1 MNLACGVVLT
11 LFSSIHS
18 EHQASLSV
26 TALHCFQSLLM
37 VGTERGDLIIF
48 KIDNSHSSCPIH
60 RQVNGV
66 TSNSKRGFSY
76 VASYHCGHSP
86 ILSIYTTTPH
96 QSPILFTREPCI
108 DEPSLVHILVVL
120 GSSSEGASGCLLK
133 AFELVISSSSSPC
146 STPSLS
152 SSLIS
157 NSSLRGV
164 TPRRLSI
171 IHVSGSSHNYL
182 PLAS

>member
-1 MNLACGVVLT
+1 MSYQKPS
-11 LFSSIHS
+11 FS
-18 EHQASLSV
+18 V
-26 TALHCFQSLLM
+26 CDRHCFQSLRWLAQKEA
-37 VGTERGDLIIF
+37 TLSCF

>member
-1 MNLACGVVLT
+1 
-11 LFSSIHS
+11 
-18 EHQASLSV
+18 
-26 TALHCFQSLLM
+26 M

-96 QSPILFTREPCI
+96 PVSN
-108 DEPSLVHILVVL
+108 LVHSFSPALTSLLLCHIIVNPGTNCICKHLDESLTALATYVIQIFLQIDQKVLHCL
-120 GSSSEGASGCLLK
+120 GSKTPACQCVKTTEHLEVVPRMGHVLKDRGCLHDTK
-133 AFELVISSSSSPC
+133 
-146 STPSLS
+146 
-152 SSLIS
+152 
-157 NSSLRGV
+157 N
-164 TPRRLSI
+164 
-171 IHVSGSSHNYL
+171 
-182 PLAS
+182 